1 MRYIF
6 ILFFLISCSNNNNL
20 HLSNLELLD
29 DIMIEHD
36 ELMMEMKDLKNFKNA
51 LGNKMEGNLDDQYKD
66 SAKIVIDNLDD
77 AHNSMMSFMKEFSDV
92 FPFDSYPMSK
102 EKHKNM
108 SDEELKDVNNKLK
121 SFQDKIII
129 VSEKFS
135 SSKQR
140 ASRML
145 N

>member
-6 ILFFLISCSNNNNL
+6 ILFVLISCSNNNNL

-51 LGNKMEGNLDDQYKD
+51 LGNRIEENLEDQFKD
-66 SAKIVIDNLDD
+66 RAKIVIDNLDD

-121 SFQDKIII
+121 SFQDKIIN

>member
-51 LGNKMEGNLDDQYKD
+51 LGNRMEENLEDQFKD
-66 SAKIVIDNLDD
+66 RAKLVIDNLDD
-77 AHNSMMSFMKEFSDV
+77 AHNSMMSFMKEFSDF

>member
-51 LGNKMEGNLDDQYKD
+51 LGNRMEENLEDQFKD
-66 SAKIVIDNLDD
+66 RAKLVIDNLDD

>member
-20 HLSNLELLD
+20 HLSNLELLE

>member
-6 ILFFLISCSNNNNL
+6 ILFVLISCSNNNNL
-20 HLSNLELLD
+20 HLSNLDLLD
-29 DIMIEHD
+29 DIMVEHD
-36 ELMMEMKDLKNFKNA
+36 ELMMEMKDLKNLKNG
-51 LGNKMEGNLDDQYKD
+51 LSNKMEENLEDQYQD
-66 SAKIVIDNLDD
+66 RAKIVIDNLDD

-92 FPFDSYPMSK
+92 FPFDNYPMSK
-102 EKHKNM
+102 EKYKNM
-108 SDEELKDVNNKLK
+108 SDEELKDVNDKLK
-121 SFQDKIII
+121 SFQDKIIV